1 MTNKK
6 SYELPGKGLRLTTIY
21 RKGRLAL
28 EFTTQSG
35 AKAVFTIPQPSGV
48 SFVKSHLHKQ

>member
-21 RKGRLAL
+21 RKGRLTL
-28 EFTTQSG
+28 EFSNQGG
-35 AKAVFTIPQPSGV
+35 AKAVITIPKAQRG
-48 SFVKSHLHKQ
+48 